1 MYKVMFLKSNV
12 FLWHSNAI
20 TNAWMWFLEYYWDKA
35 TLEYVHYNMYWLAVY
50 RQHAI
55 TWPRDLWRHMESLN
69 HSKLKTDVQYALHLL
84 SYFKP
89 YIAVLV
95 LNYGISNTIVLEIP

>member
-1 MYKVMFLKSNV
+1 
-12 FLWHSNAI
+12 
-20 TNAWMWFLEYYWDKA
+20 
-35 TLEYVHYNMYWLAVY
+35 
-50 RQHAI
+50 
-55 TWPRDLWRHMESLN
+55 MESLN